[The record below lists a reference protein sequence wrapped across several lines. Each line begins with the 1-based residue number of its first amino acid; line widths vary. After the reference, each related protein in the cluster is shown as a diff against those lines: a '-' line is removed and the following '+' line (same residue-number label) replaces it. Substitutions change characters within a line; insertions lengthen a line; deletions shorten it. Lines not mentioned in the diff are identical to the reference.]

1 MTPEPTTTPT
11 PGTGT
16 GTGTGTVKAGGP
28 QQRRPVILAADDD
41 AGVLRAVHGDLH
53 GRYGRQ
59 YRIVTAPGGGEAIAA
74 LRELKLRGDPVAVV
88 VSDQRMPEVSG
99 NEVIATALELFP
111 DIRTVLLTAY
121 ADTEVAIGAIN
132 DLHLDYYI
140 LKPWDPPEERL
151 FPVLDDLLED
161 WHANHQQTH
170 AATTQVVGSR
180 WSAGTHLVRDFLQ
193 RNQIPMQW
201 LDVDLSAEG
210 RRLWHAAGDGALPL
224 VLTPDGQRLT
234 DPDVATLAHALG
246 HRTRTDTTEAFDLGI
261 IGAGPAG
268 LAAAVYGSSE
278 GLRTVCVEQHV
289 PGGQAGESS
298 RIENYL
304 GFPNGIAG
312 ADLARRAVTQAR
324 RFHVDVLAPSTV
336 DQVDLTGPYPRLGL
350 KDGTTLTCGALIL
363 ACGVAYRSLDV
374 PGSTELEGRG
384 IFYGASM
391 SERESIAGED
401 VIVVGG
407 ANSAGQA
414 AVFFAEHA
422 RSVTL
427 LCRAARLGDKMS
439 AYLVDQIA
447 ARPNIEVRC
456 RTAVQKVSGE
466 DHLEGVVLESLDTGE
481 LDEMATSAMFVFIG
495 ASPRT
500 EWLPPQI
507 ARDTNGFILTG
518 PALGDRRHRTSDGDR
533 DPFLYETSVPGVFAV
548 GDVRASSVKRVAS
561 AVGEGSVAVQFVH
574 QVLRS

>member
-1 MTPEPTTTPT
+1 MTPVPETAPTTD
-11 PGTGT
+11 PGSRASTG
-16 GTGTGTVKAGGP
+16 AGP

-41 AGVLRAVHGDLH
+41 AGVLRAVQGDLRS
-53 GRYGRQ
+53 RYGRQ
-59 YRIVTAPGGGEAIAA
+59 YRIVTAPGGREAIAA
-74 LRELKLRGDPVAVV
+74 LKELKLRGDAVAVV

-99 NEVIATALELFP
+99 DEVIAAARELFP
-111 DIRTVLLTAY
+111 DLRTVLLTAY

-132 DLHLDYYI
+132 ELHLDYYI

-161 WHANHQQTH
+161 WHASHQPTYSM
-170 AATTQVVGSR
+170 TQVVGSR

-201 LDVDLSAEG
+201 LDVDTSDEG

-234 DPDVATLAHALG
+234 NPDVATLANALG
-246 HRTRTDTTEAFDLGI
+246 HRTRTDTTEAFDLAI
-261 IGAGPAG
+261 VGAGPAG

-324 RFHVDVLAPSTV
+324 RFQVDVLAPSTV
-336 DQVDLTGPYPRLGL
+336 DLVDLTGPYPQLGL

-374 PGSTELEGRG
+374 PGSSELEGRG

-391 SERESIAGED
+391 TERESIAGED
-401 VIVVGG
+401 VVVVGG

-422 RSVTL
+422 RSVTV
-427 LCRAARLGDKMS
+427 LCRAAHLGDKMS

-447 ARPNIEVRC
+447 ARPNIVVRC
-456 RTAVQKVSGE
+456 RTAVQKVTGE
-466 DHLEGVVLESLDTGE
+466 DRLEGIVVESLDTGE
-481 LDEMATSAMFVFIG
+481 LDELATSAVFVFIG

-507 ARDTNGFILTG
+507 ARDERGFILTG

>member
-1 MTPEPTTTPT
+1 MTTT
-11 PGTGT
+11 
-16 GTGTGTVKAGGP
+16 GP

-41 AGVLRAVHGDLH
+41 AGVLRAVQGDLRS
-53 GRYGRQ
+53 RYGRQ
-59 YRIVTAPGGGEAIAA
+59 YRIVTAPGGREAIAA
-74 LRELKLRGDPVAVV
+74 LKELKLRGDAVAVV

-99 NEVIATALELFP
+99 DEVIAAARELFP
-111 DIRTVLLTAY
+111 DLRTVLLTAY

-132 DLHLDYYI
+132 ELQLDYYI

-151 FPVLDDLLED
+151 YPVLDDLLED
-161 WHANHQQTH
+161 WHASHQP
-170 AATTQVVGSR
+170 AYSMTQVVGSR

-201 LDVDLSAEG
+201 LDVDASDEG

-234 DPDVATLAHALG
+234 NPDVATLANALG
-246 HRTRTDTTEAFDLGI
+246 HRTHTDTTEAFDLAI
-261 IGAGPAG
+261 VGAGPAG

-324 RFHVDVLAPSTV
+324 RFQVDVLAPSTV
-336 DQVDLTGPYPRLGL
+336 DLVDLTGPYPQLGL

-374 PGSTELEGRG
+374 PGSSELEGRG

-391 SERESIAGED
+391 TERESIAGED
-401 VIVVGG
+401 VVVVGG

-422 RSVTL
+422 RSVTV
-427 LCRAARLGDKMS
+427 LCRAAHLGDKMS

-447 ARPNIEVRC
+447 ARPNIVVRC
-456 RTAVQKVSGE
+456 RTAVQKVTGE
-466 DHLEGVVLESLDTGE
+466 DRLEGIVVESLDTGE
-481 LDEMATSAMFVFIG
+481 LDELATSAVFVFIG

-507 ARDTNGFILTG
+507 ARDERGFILTG
-518 PALGDRRHRTSDGDR
+518 TALGDRRHRTSDGDR